1 MYSEIINEKL
11 DMTIRYEALQQGF
24 DKVCEAIN
32 KPTMLLGR
40 EESRERLHYSKYY
53 TDTTRRLVGKLFKQ
67 DIEDYQYVF
76 EHKDSFSHTELT
88 SLCEA
93 AIKRRPPPPV
103 PPVKEASDR
112 LLWLGPKLSVAATRL
127 LRQARS
133 SLITNRA
140 RGT

>member
-1 MYSEIINEKL
+1 MAHRYRPTPAHSLLALGSPRRRAGRLLLRALPHL
-11 DMTIRYEALQQGF
+11 DA
-24 DKVCEAIN
+24 D
-32 KPTMLLGR
+32 
-40 EESRERLHYSKYY
+40 
-53 TDTTRRLVGKLFKQ
+53 RLVEKLFKK

-76 EHKDSFSHTELT
+76 EDKDSFKHAALT

-133 SLITNRA
+133 SLITDRA

>member
-1 MYSEIINEKL
+1 
-11 DMTIRYEALQQGF
+11 MTPLVRAQVAPLEGP
-24 DKVCEAIN
+24 
-32 KPTMLLGR
+32 PTSGV
-40 EESRERLHYSKYY
+40 
-53 TDTTRRLVGKLFKQ
+53 TDTTRRLVGKLFKK

-93 AIKRRPPPPV
+93 AIKRRPPPPAPA

-133 SLITNRA
+133 SLIADRA